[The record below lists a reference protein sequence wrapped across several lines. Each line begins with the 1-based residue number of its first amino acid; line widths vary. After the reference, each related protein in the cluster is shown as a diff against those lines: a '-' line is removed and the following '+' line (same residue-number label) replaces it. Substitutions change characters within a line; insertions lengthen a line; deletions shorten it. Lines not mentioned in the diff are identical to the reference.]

1 MTGVAR
7 QFWLFVVPLLVGFSA
22 VGLLALSFFFP
33 GDLYAVGSTGYLLT
47 AVVAVAALGV
57 VVWQSVASRQQMV
70 GGIDDPDRR

>member
-47 AVVAVAALGV
+47 AVVAVASLGI
-57 VVWQSVASRQQMV
+57 VVWQSAASERAMV
-70 GGIDDPDRR
+70 GGIDEPDRR